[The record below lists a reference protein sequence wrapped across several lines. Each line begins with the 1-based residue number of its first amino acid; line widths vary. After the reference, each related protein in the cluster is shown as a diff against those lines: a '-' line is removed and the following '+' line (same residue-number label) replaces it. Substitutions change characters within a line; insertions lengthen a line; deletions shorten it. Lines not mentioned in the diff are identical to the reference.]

1 MTAAERFVKR
11 MLGGVFGGNP
21 SEVVEKHGLG
31 EEHGDK
37 EWRESS
43 LEVALNYLN
52 DAKNDEIKPNVF
64 SKGWALKKGKESGDK
79 KQKNGKTEKKKVDEN
94 PTKTAQD
101 SLYEALVADESP
113 KDKTL
118 AEHDKERHPDGFNP
132 ETDTCKFRERQEK
145 KDEADELEVDKGMG
159 RSSGVDITIQAN
171 QTNENVYEGLSK
183 KKVKDYKE
191 RMAKKHPELDAE
203 LILTEL
209 GKIKNKKL
217 QGDAFAWVMKGAV
230 RLPEDMYKV
239 EQARELATK
248 AKRDPLQWETP
259 QACINELTGQGHKI
273 SAKPITVEELKNNP
287 LMSDYRDEGYG
298 VETFQVE
305 DSREGQ
311 ELMRQV
317 INTHW
322 GKDAN
327 PWCLLHGDGEGNLS
341 DGSDGGYD
349 AWQYWQHYNALPKRV
364 AFKDG
369 KLLAFM
375 ATDYV
380 ANPDW
385 RAQDWEEFEEGKWAN
400 EYDKAVLEGYEYSMS
415 DYMEDKHPEVVERYE
430 NQSQYIPEQWWDRQ
444 DSPHEGIPIG
454 DTEIPNDRLHRRVRQ
469 GELKGEKITVP
480 HGEPRY
486 LGTEG
491 KPGFK
496 KWGGGEDLLIQEV
509 TREGDVIDYRGTA
522 LPVPQHITRADG
534 KEELYDSYGDL
545 KQVTEYDSDGRLK
558 ERYTYSEE
566 SVGKRGA
573 MKRYLSR
580 HEEGDMDE
588 GWHSNGVR
596 SYLTKGEETT
606 EWYPNGYI
614 MEKSVDYGD
623 GQTRRYKWD
632 YDGNLIYEVFKRE
645 GSIFPDQREVSED
658 DKKRFRQTEPDKEA
672 FRKPLEEPH
681 GLWETYEAHETNV
694 EDELVSALLG
704 DAFVSDEQLPQGE
717 TLQEHDRK
725 HHKKGFNP
733 ETDSCK
739 FREELKK
746 ETETDKGDE
755 VDVDRGR
762 EEGIEV
768 DGEGKGKKPLVSA
781 EEDAEYLEA
790 VKKGDMET
798 AAKMVR
804 EVAGRA
810 FPNTKVVDEDGLP
823 KIVFHNSDSSFTVPS
838 VPWEGPIE
846 WEGLPGLF
854 FADREQ
860 PQYGRNKISCFVN
873 LMNPLDMND
882 GDRSFLHGRSS
893 NQIDAF
899 TKQYEDAIKAGE
911 KEFEFRDDGVLK
923 ITPKGMSLLKNDGYF
938 GEHPEDEIGKVVE
951 YAVMSERQ
959 VKSADP
965 VTYDDDGNVIPLSRR
980 FDDGDDIRGD
990 VSSGKKDDS
999 SRLDEENDRGDI
1011 ERKSVITPEEDSE
1024 FADLASRIEGLM
1036 ERNEKIP
1043 QEIKELQDKG
1053 AKKEISWDD
1062 FFKAR
1067 KELNDELDRNND
1079 SIKKLT
1085 KKIEKKFR
1093 QAAAKAFPNT
1103 KAVGKDGL
1111 PLIVFHGTVRPR
1123 KDMFTEFSD
1132 RPIFA
1137 FKREGL
1143 AAQYTH
1149 SRRDMWVS
1157 PDRTGHVIPM
1167 VMNLENPLEI
1177 DAGKRLWSNIK
1188 VDWSDE
1194 PVDTEAICKYAK
1206 ENGHDGVIIHNVRDN
1221 MFDNDRASGDEYI
1234 AFSSNQV
1241 KDCGGIYT
1249 MEEGKGLSHDYEVL
1263 VSVAGNTK
1271 DDSGN
1276 VIPLSQRLDRT
1287 KKDIRYSMSDDG
1299 EEFGDSFYGEVY
1311 PDRKQSYSSEF
1322 GKDYAEDG
1330 EKASEAYRENFT
1342 KDGKYK
1348 SPFEGGRFRNEIL
1361 EKARE
1366 GQRGQESE
1374 VWDEASRANA
1384 EAAGR
1389 VLGGILGGVSFMLAE
1404 KPYRGR
1410 EEVDTRFNPEN
1421 PDIRFKNP
1429 AGKVVGEYNRATN
1442 QITLYPGA
1450 KIKDVVHEYSHGLW
1464 QFAEQEAKAGRDGL
1478 QKKLHQIAHAA
1489 PEKVKEAVGR
1499 SYYDQ
1504 DPNVVLEECF
1514 THEMAR
1520 RSEKNKAFAEAI
1532 KTASGKNWY
1541 KRAWGAIK
1549 DTWKGFASKFGFNKA
1564 DTSRIDDMTSGEAAD
1579 YILTQMAQGKK
1590 FGNVSG
1596 EDDSSTETRMA
1607 KESSNSDT
1615 YVLPSGRKIPS
1626 AQKYLHTDTK
1636 GNPHDEMWSVFL
1648 EKQTGD
1654 GRVSQEFSDV
1664 VEGLFSGKDIDA
1676 DTIKSLPEWKKAMER
1691 EKEIQKKLQETHGID
1706 STVKIQTE
1714 ERERFRDAIIR
1725 AAMSDHISKTVPIEG
1740 TDSEF
1745 ETNEGLK
1752 DGESYDVEKGRNICI
1767 VIGLPAAGKSTSFA
1781 NPLAKKFKARLCDSD
1796 TIKKVLPE
1804 FNNGYGGNLVHEES
1818 TMLNEEILNRSI
1830 EQGDNIVYPILGYKP
1845 EKLENMFKMLRDKGY
1860 KINLCLKDMPAN
1872 IAKGRLLGRFLSKG
1886 RYLPIE
1892 CITKAQGKFADCF
1905 ERVKGL
1911 VDAYVRATSDIDGSN
1926 ERIIDKKGDLI

>member
-11 MLGGVFGGNP
+11 MLGGVFGDKP
-21 SEVVEKHGLG
+21 SEVVEKRGLG
-31 EEHGDK
+31 EEHGD
-37 EWRESS
+37 R
-43 LEVALNYLN
+43 
-52 DAKNDEIKPNVF
+52 
-64 SKGWALKKGKESGDK
+64 G
-79 KQKNGKTEKKKVDEN
+79 QKNGQADNEKVDEK
-94 PTKTAQD
+94 PAKTAQD

-118 AEHDKERHPDGFNP
+118 AEHDKERHPN
-132 ETDTCKFRERQEK
+132 
-145 KDEADELEVDKGMG
+145 
-159 RSSGVDITIQAN
+159 
-171 QTNENVYEGLSK
+171 
-183 KKVKDYKE
+183 
-191 RMAKKHPELDAE
+191 
-203 LILTEL
+203 
-209 GKIKNKKL
+209 
-217 QGDAFAWVMKGAV
+217 
-230 RLPEDMYKV
+230 
-239 EQARELATK
+239 
-248 AKRDPLQWETP
+248 
-259 QACINELTGQGHKI
+259 
-273 SAKPITVEELKNNP
+273 
-287 LMSDYRDEGYG
+287 
-298 VETFQVE
+298 
-305 DSREGQ
+305 
-311 ELMRQV
+311 
-317 INTHW
+317 
-322 GKDAN
+322 
-327 PWCLLHGDGEGNLS
+327 
-341 DGSDGGYD
+341 
-349 AWQYWQHYNALPKRV
+349 
-364 AFKDG
+364 
-369 KLLAFM
+369 
-375 ATDYV
+375 
-380 ANPDW
+380 
-385 RAQDWEEFEEGKWAN
+385 
-400 EYDKAVLEGYEYSMS
+400 
-415 DYMEDKHPEVVERYE
+415 
-430 NQSQYIPEQWWDRQ
+430 
-444 DSPHEGIPIG
+444 
-454 DTEIPNDRLHRRVRQ
+454 
-469 GELKGEKITVP
+469 
-480 HGEPRY
+480 
-486 LGTEG
+486 
-491 KPGFK
+491 
-496 KWGGGEDLLIQEV
+496 
-509 TREGDVIDYRGTA
+509 
-522 LPVPQHITRADG
+522 
-534 KEELYDSYGDL
+534 
-545 KQVTEYDSDGRLK
+545 
-558 ERYTYSEE
+558 
-566 SVGKRGA
+566 
-573 MKRYLSR
+573 
-580 HEEGDMDE
+580 
-588 GWHSNGVR
+588 
-596 SYLTKGEETT
+596 
-606 EWYPNGYI
+606 
-614 MEKSVDYGD
+614 
-623 GQTRRYKWD
+623 
-632 YDGNLIYEVFKRE
+632 
-645 GSIFPDQREVSED
+645 
-658 DKKRFRQTEPDKEA
+658 
-672 FRKPLEEPH
+672 
-681 GLWETYEAHETNV
+681 
-694 EDELVSALLG
+694 
-704 DAFVSDEQLPQGE
+704 
-717 TLQEHDRK
+717 
-725 HHKKGFNP
+725 GFNP

-790 VKKGDMET
+790 VKKGDMEK

-810 FPNTKVVDEDGLP
+810 FQNTKVVGSDDKPTSVYHYTKADEDFSVFDIDRSGPSMYGKGVYFFPSKGMAENWGNSEGIGRKLLNNFLNIEKPWVDSLYGYDEDTGFDKSRLQMPSESQYEELLSKLEEKGYKIDPSYSYGGYRPYEYKNGKRVPIYQGLAFLSNALVHE
-823 KIVFHNSDSSFTVPS
+823 KDKGRIFWKYADAVRDALSDLGYDGVIGELEGYTQISSFS
-838 VPWEGPIE
+838 
-846 WEGLPGLF
+846 
-854 FADREQ
+854 
-860 PQYGRNKISCFVN
+860 PQKI
-873 LMNPLDMND
+873 
-882 GDRSFLHGRSS
+882 
-893 NQIDAF
+893 
-899 TKQYEDAIKAGE
+899 
-911 KEFEFRDDGVLK
+911 
-923 ITPKGMSLLKNDGYF
+923 
-938 GEHPEDEIGKVVE
+938 
-951 YAVMSERQ
+951 
-959 VKSADP
+959 KSADP
-965 VTYDDDGNVIPLSRR
+965 VTYDDDGNVIPLSSR

-990 VSSGKKDDS
+990 VSSGKNDDS
-999 SRLDEENDRGDI
+999 SRLDEENDSGDI

-1053 AKKEISWDD
+1053 LKREMSWDD

-1067 KELNDELDRNND
+1067 KELNDEFARNND
-1079 SIKKLT
+1079 SIAKLT

-1103 KAVGKDGL
+1103 KVVGKDGL
-1111 PLIVFHGTVRPR
+1111 PLMVFHGTVRPR

-1132 RPIFA
+1132 RPIFS
-1137 FKREGL
+1137 FKREDL
-1143 AAQYTH
+1143 ASQYTH

-1177 DAGKRLWSNIK
+1177 DARKRLWSNIE

-1206 ENGHDGVIIHNVRDN
+1206 EHGHDGVIIHNVRDN

-1263 VSVAGNTK
+1263 VSGAGNTK

-1348 SPFEGGRFRNEIL
+1348 SPFEDGKFRNEIL

-1366 GQRGQESE
+1366 WQSGKESE
-1374 VWDEASRANA
+1374 VWNEASRANA

-1389 VLGGILGGVSFMLAE
+1389 VLSGILGGVSFMLEE

-1478 QKKLHQIAHAA
+1478 QKKLHQIAQAA
-1489 PEKVKEAVGR
+1489 PEKVKEAVGM

-1520 RSEKNKAFAEAI
+1520 RSEKNKEFAEAI

-1607 KESSNSDT
+1607 KESANSDT
-1615 YVLPSGRKIPS
+1615 YVLPSGIKIPS

-1706 STVKIQTE
+1706 STIEIQTE

-1725 AAMSDHISKTVPIEG
+1725 AAMSDHISNTVPIEG

-1752 DGESYDVEKGRNICI
+1752 EGESYDVEKGRNICI

-1911 VDAYVRATSDIDGSN
+1911 VDAHVRATSDIDGSN
-1926 ERIIDKKGDLI
+1926 ERIIEKKGYLI